1 MPAHKPS
8 INKIRAELAWVNEAA
23 APNFNYLPGMRVT
36 FVEAPSA
43 H

>member
-1 MPAHKPS
+1 MPAGRLS
-8 INKIRAELAWVNEAA
+8 LDAIRAELALVNEAA